1 MPASRRRERGI
12 PLFMRKSVLFLN
24 SLPPAGKTEGAAD
37 TMKRRFWKQSL
48 SLALTFALIL
58 AMPCVTS
65 VWAGGSVEYL
75 VGTWSEE
82 ENKVTWTTESKAESD
97 YTEITSD
104 NPPTTWNNGWYVAEG
119 EVTIGTEDSPQR
131 VTVTGDVHLILK
143 DGCNLT
149 VNGGIQVAQRDS
161 LTIYAQAE
169 DGEVTDTTGKLTAT
183 AVATSSDAG
192 IGGNKGEAGGAITIH
207 GGKVTA
213 NGKKGGAGIGG
224 GNETSGGTTNIYGGT
239 VEAAG
244 NTGGA
249 GIGGGCEASG
259 GTTNIYGGKVT
270 ANGDTG
276 GAGIGSGVRSDSNG
290 AVTISGGMITA
301 SSNGTGGAGIRS
313 GTITISGGTVNAS
326 NGFPNG
332 IGISGRE
339 ISISSGTV
347 TASAD
352 GNSGVAISGTTISIF
367 GGTVTASAE
376 GNSGVAISGSTISI
390 SGGTVNA
397 SSKARTIGNSK
408 NGCGDIIISGGTV
421 EASTIGGA
429 YRADSSYTNDITI
442 SGGTVR
448 TTSILGDFST
458 GENGHAVIYAAD
470 RIYDSSQDNRS
481 GIIFENNTGTVYG
494 DQTLQDDM
502 TLSENQTLT
511 VGEKGTLTVNEGGTL
526 IVNESNSL
534 TNNGTL
540 MIYGESCL
548 GGEGTLDGSGEFR
561 IATPFP
567 ELKNSTLTYNG
578 TDQFDSLCLVSAEGA
593 DGQTIKGK
601 KFTAIELDEW
611 EIEEQEQEIKNA
623 GTYSVNFSCA
633 AYGFTGSCNVTVEP
647 AALSVTGATVQDKA
661 YDGNINA
668 DVTDVEFSGLQND
681 EELTMGTNYT
691 VTAEFENAAA
701 GEGKNVTVTVTLSG
715 TEKSRNYTF
724 KNESG
729 EAVKE
734 ITYTATAA
742 IKEASIPLTLTA
754 NPTNLSGA
762 GEVTLTLSGFP
773 ADAAAE
779 FTVKCSD
786 DSIEVTGSGSTWTA
800 TLPNETAEYTFSAS
814 YSDTNYQV
822 SGGTCTVNV
831 RQAITGITL
840 DSSDLTLYVNE
851 TATLTAA
858 VSPETAANKALTWS
872 SDNESV
878 AAVEADENDNTKA
891 TVTARKAGTATITVT
906 SEDDSEIIA
915 SCTVTVEK
923 KSTSSRYRLPDAFSQ
938 PFGCESD
945 TLGLVDVNGAY
956 QFRFTSEF
964 GTPPVVELDSESFRA
979 ELASQEGNDYFWKIY
994 AIGSAGETC
1003 NVTVNGTCVARLT
1016 AVSAAPA
1023 SGLVV
1028 SDTTAPFTVA
1038 AGGSYQFRLTADAM
1052 PSMAAG
1058 SPCFTVEY
1066 VGNEGKD
1073 WFFKVY
1079 AIGNVGDACGFYV
1092 NLAPTPVAVATIA

>member
-1 MPASRRRERGI
+1 
-12 PLFMRKSVLFLN
+12 
-24 SLPPAGKTEGAAD
+24 
-37 TMKRRFWKQSL
+37 MKRRFWKQSL

-65 VWAGGSVEYL
+65 VWAGGDVTYWEGRWNETANTVE
-75 VGTWSEE
+75 
-82 ENKVTWTTESKAESD
+82 WTTGTKADGE

-104 NPPTTWNNGWYVAEG
+104 NLPTTWSESWYVAEG

-131 VTVTGDVHLILK
+131 VTVTGDVHLILA
-143 DGCNLT
+143 DNCNLT
-149 VNGGIQVAQRDS
+149 VNGGIYVAQGNS
-161 LTIYAQAE
+161 LTIYAQTE
-169 DGEVTDTTGKLTAT
+169 NGEVNNVTGQLT
-183 AVATSSDAG
+183 AVAKSSNAG
-192 IGGNKGEAGGAITIH
+192 IGGNGGEAGGAITIH
-207 GGKVTA
+207 GGKVA
-213 NGKKGGAGIGG
+213 
-224 GNETSGGTTNIYGGT
+224 
-239 VEAAG
+239 AAG
-244 NTGGA
+244 N
-249 GIGGGCEASG
+249 
-259 GTTNIYGGKVT
+259 N
-270 ANGDTG
+270 
-276 GAGIGSGVRSDSNG
+276 GAGIGSGKNGDSNG

-301 SSNGTGGAGIRS
+301 SSKGTGGAGIRS

-326 NGFPNG
+326 NGSSNS
-332 IGISGRE
+332 IGISGSE
-339 ISISSGTV
+339 
-347 TASAD
+347 
-352 GNSGVAISGTTISIF
+352 
-367 GGTVTASAE
+367 
-376 GNSGVAISGSTISI
+376 ISI

-397 SSKARTIGNSK
+397 SNGSSNSIGISGSEISISSGTVNASSDGSGGVAINGSEISISGGTVTASSPGDSGIAIKVTQDSTLTISGGTVKASSTARTIGTRE
-408 NGCGDIIISGGTV
+408 GDCGTIIISGGTV
-421 EASTIGGA
+421 TASTIGYFTTAVA
-429 YRADSSYTNDITI
+429 YPNKITI

-458 GENGHAVIYAAD
+458 GEGGHAVIYAGQ
-470 RIYDSSQDNRS
+470 IFCNNKGISQNSWR
-481 GIIFENNTGTVYG
+481 GIIFENNIGTVYG
-494 DQTLQDDM
+494 NQTLRDDM
-502 TLSENQTLT
+502 TLSEKQTLT
-511 VGEKGTLTVNEGGTL
+511 VGEKGTLTISENGTLTVNEGGKL
-526 IVNESNSL
+526 NVNEDNTL

-540 MIYGESCL
+540 TIYEASCL
-548 GGEGTLDGSGEFR
+548 NGEGTLDGSGEFR

-567 ELKNSTLTYNG
+567 KLENSTLTYNG
-578 TDQFDSLCLVSAEGA
+578 TDRFDSLCLVSAEGA
-593 DGQTIKGK
+593 EEQTIKGK
-601 KFTAIELDEW
+601 TFTPIDLVEWKIE
-611 EIEEQEQEIKNA
+611 EQEIKNA
-623 GTYSVNFSCA
+623 GTYSVNCSCA

-661 YDGNINA
+661 YDENTEA
-668 DVTDVEFSGLQND
+668 SVTNVEFSGLQNG
-681 EELTMGTNYT
+681 ETLVEGTDYT

-729 EAVKE
+729 EAVTE
-734 ITYTATAA
+734 TYTATAA

-754 NPTNLSGA
+754 DPTELSGA
-762 GEVTLTLSGFP
+762 GEVTLTLSDLP
-773 ADAAAE
+773 EDAEAE
-779 FTVKCSD
+779 KVTVTCSD
-786 DSIEVTGSGSTWTA
+786 DSITVTRSDSGNTWTA

-945 TLGLVDVNGAY
+945 TLGLVDVDGAY

-979 ELASQEGNDYFWKIY
+979 ELASQEGNDYFWKVY
-994 AIGSAGETC
+994 ALGSSGETC

-1066 VGNEGKD
+1066 VGNDGKD